1 MHLRRGNQRDVWRN
15 GGSKFVC
22 FFSFDNAISSLV
34 CLYGGKCIMVTIMT
48 VIAFDEYINSNGI
61 WVNVKDETYD
71 NKQ

>member
-15 GGSKFVC
+15 GGSKFF

-34 CLYGGKCIMVTIMT
+34 CLYGGNCIMVTIMT

-61 WVNVKDETYD
+61 WHNVKDET
-71 NKQ
+71 